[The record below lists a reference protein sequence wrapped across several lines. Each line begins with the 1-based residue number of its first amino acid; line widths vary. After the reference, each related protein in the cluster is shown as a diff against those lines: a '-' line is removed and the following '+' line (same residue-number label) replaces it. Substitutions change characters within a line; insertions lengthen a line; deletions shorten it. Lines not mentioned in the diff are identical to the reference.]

1 MSSGLL
7 RKYIDLFEQDK
18 PFRVEVEGLPPP
30 YIVFIGDSIAYGLS
44 SEMMTNSLRDCAV
57 GLTSSAISNRVAR
70 NKDVQR
76 AKWAVV
82 SAGTNDFATGQ
93 GNAGA
98 LESNLDSIRSSLKAQ
113 KYVWLGPYNEQA
125 NAVVKKFAAS
135 KSDTFIDLRTFP
147 ADSLGIHPR
156 SYSLLMYDI
165 RKETKLGPN
174 DPEWPRLGVPPGLPG
189 TTSAGSQPAAPST
202 NNNTPVKNTPS
213 AEIEKTQPPG
223 DISPYKGKVQKVQQD
238 FKLKFDRDLPITS
251 QERTRAEQ
259 QDLYDRWRRGEKGI
273 YTPVN
278 PANHPGREIF
288 HNTAIDISPALNREE
303 EAWMNQQGWVRTM
316 PTEDPVHYEYQGK
329 WDDAVQAKP
338 PVDKAQPAATEPST
352 NKDAT
357 VTTPKITRQEI
368 DKANAIL
375 KKKVKESN
383 ELINQ
388 LTPQEQMQFWQAV
401 VIAEADAPRIEPTFN
416 PDSWGSG
423 FKSSAELADRYKK
436 ELDPAVSSQP
446 KAKLVKDGVGF
457 AIVAPNGQ
465 RFGGFADQ
473 KAATDWISKPENYK
487 MVTGTTSST
496 NWIGGTPESE
506 PKPVAEP
513 QSTPRRGVIRKAEKT
528 PKVEP
533 APIKRDLN
541 LKPLGKVDKFKQ
553 AGSLTRNLKTMGK
566 GGLAGLAAGGLAA
579 VGGYAYNAL
588 RSPDLGDYSP
598 EDQKYIDSI
607 MPALTH
613 YYNNPDDMTTQLSST
628 ERTDL
633 IKLIDQLR
641 GMSTMKAKF
650 PPNSKWDIYIK
661 TIN

>member
-18 PFRVEVEGLPPP
+18 PFKVDVEGLPPP

-44 SEMMTNSLRDCAV
+44 SEMMTNSLRDSAV

-98 LESNLDSIRSSLKAQ
+98 LESNLDSIRSALKAQ

-125 NAVVKKFAAS
+125 NAVIKKFAAS

-156 SYSLLMYDI
+156 SYSLLMYEI
-165 RKETKLGPN
+165 RRETKLGPN

-189 TTSAGSQPAAPST
+189 AATSSQPAAPSA
-202 NNNTPVKNTPS
+202 NNNTPVNNTPS

-223 DISPYKGKVQKVQQD
+223 NIILYKNAVKKVQQD

-251 QERTRAEQ
+251 QERNRAEQ

-273 YTPVN
+273 YTPLN

-288 HNTAIDISPALNREE
+288 HNTAIDVSPALSREE
-303 EAWMNQQGWVRTM
+303 ETWMNQQGWVRTM
-316 PTEDPVHYEYQGK
+316 PTQDPVHYEYQGK
-329 WDDAVQAKP
+329 WDEPAPSATK
-338 PVDKAQPAATEPST
+338 PAATEPST

-375 KKKVKESN
+375 KKKVKESS

-388 LTPQEQMQFWQAV
+388 LTPQEQMQFWQSV
-401 VIAEADAPRIEPTFN
+401 LEADAPVRQEPTFN
-416 PDSWGSG
+416 PDA
-423 FKSSAELADRYKK
+423 FDPSAELADKYKQA
-436 ELDPAVSSQP
+436 LNTPAASEP
-446 KAKLVKDGVGF
+446 KIKIVKDGAGGV
-457 AIVAPNGQ
+457 AIVAPNGL
-465 RFGGFADQ
+465 RIPGFANS
-473 KAATDWISKPENYK
+473 KEAMDWMKKDPANYR
-487 MVTGTTSST
+487 MAMGNAPN
-496 NWIGGTPESE
+496 NWIGGTPD
-506 PKPVAEP
+506 AEP
-513 QSTPRRGVIRKAEKT
+513 ESGADPKSKVRVFGKKSAPQSPVT
-528 PKVEP
+528 VEP
-533 APIKRDLN
+533 PAPRDLN
-541 LKPLGKVDKFKQ
+541 LRPLGKFDKFKK
-553 AGSLTRNLKTMGK
+553 AATSPRNLKSMAK
-566 GGLAGLAAGGLAA
+566 GSLAGTALASLGLAG
-579 VGGYAYNAL
+579 GYAFNAL

-613 YYNNPDDMTTQLSST
+613 YYNNPDDITAQLNPT

-633 IKLIDQLR
+633 IKLINQLR

-650 PPNSKWDIYIK
+650 PPNTKWDIYVK
-661 TIN
+661 TQ